1 MNCVRCRQPVDEN
14 RKFCGKC
21 GAPTA
26 SHGKAGD
33 EPTIVPVRVND
44 VLEGKWRLERK
55 LGEGGMGTVYLAHDR
70 QLDRKV
76 AIKILASSLTGD
88 AELVTRFEREARLT
102 ASLEHPHIV
111 PVYAVGEVE
120 GRPFIVMKKLEGRTL
135 AAYLREGGPLPG
147 DELMALM
154 RQLCSGLDFIHA
166 RGFIHRDIKSG
177 NIFIGHDGLAT
188 ILDFG
193 ILRTSQNAEALTR
206 TGMVMGTPQYM
217 SPEQALGARE
227 IDHRADLYALAVLLF
242 ECLTGTLPF
251 EAESEL
257 SLIQMQAHAAAPD
270 VRERAPW
277 VPAAVAEVV
286 KRALAKRPEDRY
298 ASAGDLLAALEEAY
312 GGKAAA
318 ASPAASAPA
327 PATAAA
333 APGAISPGGAPPAT
347 QLSMKQLARSG
358 PATPPG
364 SAARVTPRGTAFS
377 PGAVRPPP
385 SAAGAGDEAEGEQ
398 PGPST
403 SELQGYA
410 RRGKAP
416 AVIAAGAVLILA
428 SGGYLAFGSWL
439 SRRSSDGPTSEE
451 RSPARAPPRAGST
464 GDQLALFDAG
474 LDLRE
479 EPAANPQPARAT
491 LASAGEPSADHPQ
504 AAPSAEEGA
513 PQGPNPAPDEP
524 RGNKLAPKPLARG
537 SGTLNLISTLQGE
550 PYWASVSVDGVL
562 KGNTPLLLDLPAG
575 KHRIRFERAG
585 FRPVSKQVKI
595 ASGRMRV
602 LRVELIP

>member
-1 MNCVRCRQPVDEN
+1 LNCVRCRQPVEEN

-26 SHGKAGD
+26 IRAGD

-55 LGEGGMGTVYLAHDR
+55 LGEGGMGTVYLAHDL

-76 AIKILASSLTGD
+76 AIKILASSLAGD

-111 PVYAVGEVE
+111 PVYAVGEAE

-135 AAYLREGGPLPG
+135 AAYLREGGPLRG

-217 SPEQALGARE
+217 SPEQALGAKE

-298 ASAGDLLAALEEAY
+298 ASAGQLLAALEEAH
-312 GGKAAA
+312 GG
-318 ASPAASAPA
+318 SG
-327 PATAAA
+327 AAA
-333 APGAISPGGAPPAT
+333 APASAAPPAPAVAAPGAVLLAGASPAT

-364 SAARVTPRGTAFS
+364 SAARANRREETSSAAAAMRAG
-377 PGAVRPPP
+377 PP
-385 SAAGAGDEAEGEQ
+385 SAAARDQAKGGQAS
-398 PGPST
+398 PRK
-403 SELQGYA
+403 SELPRQV
-410 RRGKAP
+410 RRRKAP
-416 AVIAAGAVLILA
+416 AVIAVGTLLILV
-428 SGGYLAFGSWL
+428 SGGYLTFGSWL
-439 SRRSSDGPTSEE
+439 SRSAADQAVSEE
-451 RSPARAPPRAGST
+451 RAPGPRAGST

-479 EPAANPQPARAT
+479 KPPANPQPDRST
-491 LASAGEPSADHPQ
+491 LAFAGEPSGNHAQ
-504 AAPSAEEGA
+504 TVRSSEEAA
-513 PQGPNPAPDEP
+513 PQGPTPAPDEA
-524 RGNKLAPKPLARG
+524 RVSKPSASKPVARG
-537 SGTLNLISTLQGE
+537 VGTLNLISTLQGE
-550 PYWASVSVDGVL
+550 PYWASVSVDGIL

-575 KHRIRFERAG
+575 KHRIRFDRTG
-585 FRPVSKQVKI
+585 FRPVSKQVQI

-602 LRVELIP
+602 LRVELTP